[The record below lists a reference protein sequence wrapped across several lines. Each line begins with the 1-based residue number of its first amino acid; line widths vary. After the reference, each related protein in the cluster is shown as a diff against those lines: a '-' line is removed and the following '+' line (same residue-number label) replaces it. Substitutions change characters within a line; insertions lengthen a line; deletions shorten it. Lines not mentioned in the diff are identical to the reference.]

1 MAGGHQPVTDVDR
14 RRVAELHAQGLSRN
28 AIALELGRSGR
39 TISRICAE
47 HEPPLTFE
55 RTRTAAAT
63 AAKKAD
69 GAARRAELQLKAL
82 DAAGRLFEQMF
93 APTVVY
99 NFGGKEND
107 YNERPVDEPPFRDK
121 RDIATSIKALAD
133 TALKLAEYDK
143 ATGNED
149 EKSMLTDLREALTQA
164 RNDGITH
171 PRASRE
177 G

>member
-1 MAGGHQPVTDVDR
+1 MASGHRPVTEGDR
-14 RRVAELHAQGLSRN
+14 RRVAELHSQGLSRN
-28 AIALELGRSGR
+28 AIAHELGRSGR

-47 HEPPLTFE
+47 HDPPLTFE

-69 GAARRAELQLKAL
+69 GAARRAQLQLEAL
-82 DAAGRLFEQMF
+82 EAAGKLMGQMF

-121 RDIATSIKALAD
+121 RDIANAIQALAN
-133 TALKLAEYDK
+133 TALKLAEHDR
-143 ATGNED
+143 ATDAGGAD
-149 EKSMLTDLREALTQA
+149 IDRWLTAMTGGDTE
-164 RNDGITH
+164 
-171 PRASRE
+171 
-177 G
+177 

>member
-1 MAGGHQPVTDVDR
+1 MAGKHPPVTSHDR

-28 AIALELGRSGR
+28 AIATELGRSGR

-47 HEPPLTFE
+47 HDPPLTFE

-69 GAARRAELQLKAL
+69 GAARRAQLQLNAL
-82 DAAGRLFEQMF
+82 DGAGRLMSQMF
-93 APTVVY
+93 SPTVVY

-107 YNERPVDEPPFRDK
+107 YNERSVDEPPFRDK
-121 RDIATSIKALAD
+121 RDIATAIKALAD

-143 ATGNED
+143 ATGND
-149 EKSMLTDLREALTQA
+149 DDRSMLTDLREALIKA
-164 RNDGITH
+164 RTSAG
-171 PRASRE
+171 P
-177 G
+177 

>member
-1 MAGGHQPVTDVDR
+1 MAKGHPPVTAEDR

-28 AIALELGRSGR
+28 AIATQLGRSGR
-39 TISRICAE
+39 TISRIAAE

-63 AAKKAD
+63 AAKVAD
-69 GAARRAELQLKAL
+69 GAARRAQLQLDAL
-82 DAAGRLFEQMF
+82 DSAGRLMGQMF

-107 YNERPVDEPPFRDK
+107 YNERSVEEPPFRDK
-121 RDIATSIKALAD
+121 RDIATAIKALAD

-149 EKSMLTDLREALTQA
+149 EKSMLTDLRAALMAA
-164 RNDGITH
+164 RSSGG
-171 PRASRE
+171 P
-177 G
+177 

>member
-1 MAGGHQPVTDVDR
+1 MAGGHAPVTDEDR

-28 AIALELGRSGR
+28 AIATQLGRSGR

-47 HEPPLTFE
+47 HQPPLTFE

-69 GAARRAELQLKAL
+69 GAARRAALQLDAL
-82 DAAGRLFEQMF
+82 ENAGRLMGQMF
-93 APTVVY
+93 APSVVY

-107 YNERPVDEPPFRDK
+107 YNERSVDEPPFRDK
-121 RDIATSIKALAD
+121 RDIATAIKALAD

-143 ATGNED
+143 ATGHED
-149 EKSMLTDLREALTQA
+149 EKGMLGALFDQLREA
-164 RNDGITH
+164 RDGRKDGT
-171 PRASRE
+171 
-177 G
+177 

>member
-1 MAGGHQPVTDVDR
+1 MTHGGHPLVTDEDR

-28 AIALELGRSGR
+28 AIAAEIGRSGR
-39 TISRICAE
+39 TVSRIAAE

-69 GAARRAELQLKAL
+69 GAARRAQLQLDAL
-82 DAAGRLFEQMF
+82 ENAGRLMGQMF

-121 RDIATSIKALAD
+121 RDIATAIKALAD

-149 EKSMLTDLREALTQA
+149 EKSMLGDLFDQLREA
-164 RNDGITH
+164 RDGGRGGH
-171 PRASRE
+171 P
-177 G
+177 